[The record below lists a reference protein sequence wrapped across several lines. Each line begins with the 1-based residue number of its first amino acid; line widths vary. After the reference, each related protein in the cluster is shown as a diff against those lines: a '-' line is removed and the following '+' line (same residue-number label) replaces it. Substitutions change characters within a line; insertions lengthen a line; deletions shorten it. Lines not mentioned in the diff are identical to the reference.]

1 MHEGPHFSARKE
13 GERGAR
19 TARLAA
25 ALRENLRR
33 RKEQQRARTR
43 DLPGLDEPPADL
55 SGDPPSGKSGRR
67 GAGIDD

>member
-1 MHEGPHFSARKE
+1 MREGPHFSARKE
-13 GERGAR
+13 AGRGAR

-33 RKEQQRARTR
+33 RKEQQRARA
-43 DLPGLDEPPADL
+43 PHQPAADKPSAGL
-55 SGDPPSGKSGRR
+55 SGDPSSDKSGRR